1 MWPRA
6 ESRATWGKDG
16 DPVQMS
22 MGRARVSSAEV
33 WHGCSRRPSV
43 CFANASFGPQHSREA
58 DLIIPFYP

>member
-22 MGRARVSSAEV
+22 MGWWACVSSMFGMDAPDTLP
-33 WHGCSRRPSV
+33 CA
-43 CFANASFGPQHSREA
+43 FANASFGPQHSREA